1 MRSTHQPYL
10 TFNFIHIINDLWIS
24 NVHPFLV
31 LILRN
36 RLSQYEI
43 EISARVKSLKNIN
56 IKVGT
61 FSAIVHTYSKGDIAM
76 ELRKIDLNTTT
87 LTLSIF
93 GDLDAAG
100 SRDAQTDIDDVISND
115 GHPEI
120 EVDFSQVEFLDSS
133 GVGAIVYMFKRLTE
147 RERNMR
153 LENVTGQP
161 LEIMNLLRI
170 GHAIPVNSK
179 NPTNS

>member
-1 MRSTHQPYL
+1 
-10 TFNFIHIINDLWIS
+10 
-24 NVHPFLV
+24 
-31 LILRN
+31 
-36 RLSQYEI
+36 
-43 EISARVKSLKNIN
+43 
-56 IKVGT
+56 
-61 FSAIVHTYSKGDIAM
+61 M
-76 ELRKIDLNTTT
+76 ELRKIELNNST

-93 GDLDAAG
+93 GDLDASG
-100 SRDAQTDIDDVISND
+100 SRKVQPDIDDVITND
-115 GHPEI
+115 LHPEV

-153 LENVTGQP
+153 LENVSGQP

-179 NPTNS
+179 KAANS

>member
-1 MRSTHQPYL
+1 
-10 TFNFIHIINDLWIS
+10 
-24 NVHPFLV
+24 
-31 LILRN
+31 
-36 RLSQYEI
+36 
-43 EISARVKSLKNIN
+43 
-56 IKVGT
+56 
-61 FSAIVHTYSKGDIAM
+61 M

-147 RERNMR
+147 RE
-153 LENVTGQP
+153 
-161 LEIMNLLRI
+161 
-170 GHAIPVNSK
+170 
-179 NPTNS
+179 

>member
-1 MRSTHQPYL
+1 L
-10 TFNFIHIINDLWIS
+10 KIN
-24 NVHPFLV
+24 
-31 LILRN
+31 
-36 RLSQYEI
+36 
-43 EISARVKSLKNIN
+43 N
-56 IKVGT
+56 IKVGILRALVN
-61 FSAIVHTYSKGDIAM
+61 SYIQGDNAM

-93 GDLDAAG
+93 GNLDAAG

-115 GHPEI
+115 GHQEI
-120 EVDFSQVEFLDSS
+120 EVDFSQVQFLDSS

-153 LENVTGQP
+153 LENVSGQP

>member
-1 MRSTHQPYL
+1 MRSIYQAYL
-10 TFNFIHIINDLWIS
+10 LLRFIRKINSLQLPKTQ
-24 NVHPFLV
+24 PFLV

-36 RLSQYEI
+36 DFSQYETQNTQSSKLLGNK
-43 EISARVKSLKNIN
+43 EK
-56 IKVGT
+56 KVGT
-61 FSAIVHTYSKGDIAM
+61 FSALVNSSKQGGKTM
-76 ELRKIDLNTTT
+76 ELRKNDLNTTT
-87 LTLSIF
+87 LTLSIY

-115 GHPEI
+115 GHPEV

-153 LENVTGQP
+153 LENVSGQP
-161 LEIMNLLRI
+161 LEMMNLLRI

>member
-1 MRSTHQPYL
+1 
-10 TFNFIHIINDLWIS
+10 
-24 NVHPFLV
+24 
-31 LILRN
+31 
-36 RLSQYEI
+36 
-43 EISARVKSLKNIN
+43 
-56 IKVGT
+56 
-61 FSAIVHTYSKGDIAM
+61 M
-76 ELRKIDLNTTT
+76 ELRKIELNTTT

-100 SRDAQTDIDDVISND
+100 SRHAQTDIDDVISNY
-115 GHPEI
+115 GHKEI
-120 EVDFSQVEFLDSS
+120 EVDFRKVQFLDSS
-133 GVGAIVYMFKRLTE
+133 GIGAIVYMFKRLTE

-153 LENVTGQP
+153 LENVSGQP

>member
-1 MRSTHQPYL
+1 MRIQ
-10 TFNFIHIINDLWIS
+10 
-24 NVHPFLV
+24 
-31 LILRN
+31 
-36 RLSQYEI
+36 LSQYDNQY
-43 EISARVKSLKNIN
+43 KHQFKLLKINN
-56 IKVGT
+56 IKVGILRALVN
-61 FSAIVHTYSKGDIAM
+61 SYIQGDNAM

-93 GDLDAAG
+93 GNLDAAG

-115 GHPEI
+115 GHQEI
-120 EVDFSQVEFLDSS
+120 EVDFSQVQFLDSS

-153 LENVTGQP
+153 LENVSRQP

>member
-1 MRSTHQPYL
+1 
-10 TFNFIHIINDLWIS
+10 
-24 NVHPFLV
+24 
-31 LILRN
+31 
-36 RLSQYEI
+36 
-43 EISARVKSLKNIN
+43 
-56 IKVGT
+56 
-61 FSAIVHTYSKGDIAM
+61 M

-100 SRDAQTDIDDVISND
+100 SREAQVDIDDVIYND

-120 EVDFSQVEFLDSS
+120 EVDFSEVQFLDSS
-133 GVGAIVYMFKRLTE
+133 GVGAIVYLFKRVTE

-153 LENVTGQP
+153 LDNVSAQP
-161 LEIMNLLRI
+161 LEIMKLLRI

-179 NPTNS
+179 NSTNS

>member
-1 MRSTHQPYL
+1 
-10 TFNFIHIINDLWIS
+10 
-24 NVHPFLV
+24 
-31 LILRN
+31 
-36 RLSQYEI
+36 
-43 EISARVKSLKNIN
+43 
-56 IKVGT
+56 
-61 FSAIVHTYSKGDIAM
+61 M

-170 GHAIPVNSK
+170 GHATPVNSK

>member
-1 MRSTHQPYL
+1 MRIQ
-10 TFNFIHIINDLWIS
+10 
-24 NVHPFLV
+24 
-31 LILRN
+31 
-36 RLSQYEI
+36 LSQYDNQY
-43 EISARVKSLKNIN
+43 KHQFKLLKINN
-56 IKVGT
+56 IKVGILRALVN
-61 FSAIVHTYSKGDIAM
+61 SYIQGDNAM

-115 GHPEI
+115 GHQEI
-120 EVDFSQVEFLDSS
+120 EVDFSQVQFLDSS

-153 LENVTGQP
+153 LENVSGQP